1 MPPGDRTVVRFLE
14 PTIVHCPR
22 NRFIDV
28 GNQAIGDS
36 NAGEQAQI
44 ALGNREG
51 KIHLPGITPPRD
63 HDTTAQ
69 QQPVRSTPRT
79 EGPQDFV
86 VRRWL
91 EEARLDMR
99 AQIARP
105 WGFVRYGIAFCF
117 VQLGHGVSFRHPS
130 GVLHRGVPP
139 RDDLPGYHSVL
150 KARIV
155 LRDSPVADSTAGW
168 AWYRETHVARLERDV
183 KRAALLVSPLFQAM
197 KPLELD
203 EILKFASE
211 RRYRRG
217 QMILQRGDDGSSMMA
232 VLRGRVR
239 ISFFSGE
246 GKEVTLNVVNPG
258 EIFGEMALLDG
269 QPRSA
274 DATAIEETLL
284 LVVERGQ
291 FMRFLRQNDDLYLR
305 LLAVLCE
312 RLRQTS
318 MALEDLAL
326 FDLPVRLARVLLKL
340 AEDYGRPIPVALASI
355 SSCRSVISAIWSL
368 QPARA

>member
-1 MPPGDRTVVRFLE
+1 M
-14 PTIVHCPR
+14 
-22 NRFIDV
+22 
-28 GNQAIGDS
+28 
-36 NAGEQAQI
+36 
-44 ALGNREG
+44 
-51 KIHLPGITPPRD
+51 
-63 HDTTAQ
+63 
-69 QQPVRSTPRT
+69 
-79 EGPQDFV
+79 
-86 VRRWL
+86 
-91 EEARLDMR
+91 
-99 AQIARP
+99 
-105 WGFVRYGIAFCF
+105 
-117 VQLGHGVSFRHPS
+117 
-130 GVLHRGVPP
+130 
-139 RDDLPGYHSVL
+139 L

-155 LRDSPVADSTAGW
+155 LWDSPVADSTAGW

-340 AEDYGRPIPVALASI
+340 AEDYGRPDSGGTRIDLKLSQRDLSNLVAST
-355 SSCRSVISAIWSL
+355 RESVNKQLRQWRESGAVDIEAGFIVL
-368 QPARA
+368 RQPAELKRLTDAR